1 MEVLRFAN
9 VRKDYGHRLVL
20 RDVSF
25 RINAGQK
32 AGLIGANGAGKTS
45 IIRLI
50 TGEEPASGGA
60 ITRAPSLRVG
70 YVPQHVEDTGDMTAM
85 QRLLAGN
92 TAAHDALRAAEAALA
107 TASSDALDASMTS
120 YDAAHEAYE
129 HAGGDAF
136 PSRAAGMLD
145 ALGLA
150 GRAETPVRALSGGEK
165 NVLSLAG
172 ALLAEPE
179 LLVLDEPGNHL
190 DFAGIAWLEDFLAKF
205 AGAVLIVSHNRYL
218 LDRVVDT
225 IFVLEDG
232 AVREYPGNYSAY
244 RATQLRDKLA
254 QRADYVANQKRLA
267 QLEELVKRFQE
278 YAKRTADPKWGK
290 RLRARKSQLERE
302 REQAVER
309 PAAEASKLK
318 LRLNAEGSRADV
330 ALQVR
335 GYSKAF
341 GERVLFDDAS
351 LDIATGDRVALVGPN
366 GAGKTTLLRDI
377 IDRGDW
383 GDAHIRIGPSLR
395 VGYCAQS
402 QETLDDART
411 VIGEILQFEGM
422 NHDRAFNVLRQFLFT
437 RDDLD
442 KRVGMLSGG
451 ERNRLQLAKLNV
463 QQPDFLILDEPTN
476 HLDIP
481 ACEVI
486 EDVLSSFKGTVLLVS
501 HDRYLLDK
509 IADRVIELRDGGFAP
524 FEGNFSEFWL
534 SRQAERRQTAR
545 VATRAKQRDVADSKG
560 GAQPPPAV
568 NDGARTSRGPHPP
581 PAAASGARTT
591 DVAALQRRIEEA
603 EAERLRLEQRVSAAF
618 TRGDHREGAA
628 ASKQLERHRARLDDL
643 YEQWAAAEA

>member
-1 MEVLRFAN
+1 LR
-9 VRKDYGHRLVL
+9 
-20 RDVSF
+20 
-25 RINAGQK
+25 I
-32 AGLIGANGAGKTS
+32 
-45 IIRLI
+45 
-50 TGEEPASGGA
+50 
-60 ITRAPSLRVG
+60 G
-70 YVPQHVEDTGDMTAM
+70 YVPQHVEETGEATAM
-85 QRLLAGN
+85 ERLLAGN
-92 TAAHDALRAAEAALA
+92 TAAHDALRSAEAAMAQA
-107 TASSDALDASMTS
+107 TSDTLDAAMAS
-120 YDAAHEAYE
+120 YEAAHETYE
-129 HAGGDAF
+129 RAGGDAF
-136 PSRAAGMLD
+136 PSRAASMLD
-145 ALGLA
+145 ALGLG
-150 GRAETPVRALSGGEK
+150 GRADAPVRALSGGEK
-165 NVLSLAG
+165 NVLSLAV

-190 DFAGIAWLEDFLAKF
+190 DFEGIAWLEDFLAKF

-225 IFVLEDG
+225 ILVLEDG
-232 AVREYPGNYSAY
+232 VVREYAGNYSAY

-267 QLEELVKRFQE
+267 QLEELVKRFQD
-278 YAKRTADPKWGK
+278 YARRTADPKWGK

-309 PAAEASKLK
+309 PAAEASKLRM
-318 LRLNAEGSRADV
+318 RLHAEGSRADV
-330 ALQVR
+330 ALQIR

-341 GERVLFDDAS
+341 GGPPQRRVLFEDAS
-351 LDIATGDRVALVGPN
+351 LDIATGERVALVGPN

-377 IDRGDW
+377 IARGDW
-383 GDAHIRIGPSLR
+383 GDAHIRVGPSLR
-395 VGYCAQS
+395 IGYCAQA

-411 VIGEILQFEGM
+411 VVGEILQFEGM

-481 ACEVI
+481 ACEAI

-509 IADRVIELRDGGFAP
+509 IAGRVVELRDGGFAP

-534 SRQAERRQTAR
+534 SRRAESRRQTAR
-545 VATRAKQRDVADSKG
+545 VATRSKQRDRDARQTPSPAQRGLPPAGK
-560 GAQPPPAV
+560 AQPAAV
-568 NDGARTSRGPHPP
+568 T
-581 PAAASGARTT
+581 
-591 DVAALQRRIEEA
+591 ALQRRIDEA

-628 ASKQLERHRARLDDL
+628 ASRRLERHRTRLDDL
-643 YEQWAAAEA
+643 YEQWVAAES

>member
-1 MEVLRFAN
+1 MEILRFAS
-9 VRKDYGHRLVL
+9 VGKDYGHRLVL

-32 AGLIGANGAGKTS
+32 VGLIGANGAGKTS
-45 IIRLI
+45 ILRLI
-50 TGEEPASGGA
+50 TGEEPATSGV
-60 ITRAPSLRVG
+60 ITRAASLRVG
-70 YVPQHVEDTGDMTAM
+70 YVPQHVEETGDATAM
-85 QRLLAGN
+85 QRLLAAN

-107 TASSDALDASMTS
+107 AAASDALDAAMAS

-129 HAGGDAF
+129 RAGGDAF

-145 ALGLA
+145 ALGLG

-225 IFVLEDG
+225 ILLLEDG
-232 AVREYPGNYSAY
+232 AVREYAGNYSAY

-278 YAKRTADPKWGK
+278 YAKRTADPAWGK

-302 REQAVER
+302 RAQAVER

-318 LRLNAEGSRADV
+318 MQLNAEGSRADV

-335 GYSKAF
+335 GYRKSF

-351 LDIATGDRVALVGPN
+351 MDIATGERVALVGPN

-377 IDRGDW
+377 VAHGDW
-383 GDAHIRIGPSLR
+383 GDPHIRIGPSLR
-395 VGYCAQS
+395 VGYCAQA
-402 QETLDDART
+402 QETLDEART

-486 EDVLSSFKGTVLLVS
+486 EDVLSNFKGTVLLVS

-509 IADRVIELRDGGFAP
+509 IADRVIELRGGGFAP

-534 SRQAERRQTAR
+534 SRQAEARRQTAR
-545 VATRAKQRDVADSKG
+545 VTTRAKQREPTVSKQSQA
-560 GAQPPPAV
+560 GAPAV
-568 NDGARTSRGPHPP
+568 QVAS
-581 PAAASGARTT
+581 PA
-591 DVAALQRRIEEA
+591 VAALQRRIEEA

-628 ASKQLERHRARLDDL
+628 ASKRLERHRARLDDL